1 MRREAWTSSES
12 SGDNEQTGF
21 NSIRLVWTRT
31 RVEAK
36 RWVRKDTA
44 HQARESCDLE
54 VGQEVRYGYLKVE
67 S

>member
-1 MRREAWTSSES
+1 MSKRV
-12 SGDNEQTGF
+12 F
-21 NSIRLVWTRT
+21 NNIPLVWTWT

-44 HQARESCDLE
+44 HQAREGCGLE
-54 VGQEVRYGYLKVE
+54 VVRQEVRYGYLKVE